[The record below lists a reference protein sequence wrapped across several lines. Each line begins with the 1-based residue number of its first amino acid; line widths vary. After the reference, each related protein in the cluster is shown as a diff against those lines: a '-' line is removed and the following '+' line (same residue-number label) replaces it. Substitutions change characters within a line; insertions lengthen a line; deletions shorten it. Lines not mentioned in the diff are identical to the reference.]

1 MATKSK
7 KNWIKGAVN
16 PKHKGDCT
24 GSKFGS
30 PSCPKGSRKYNLAIT
45 FKRMAAKRKKK

>member
-7 KNWIKGAVN
+7 KNWIQGAVKDKSK
-16 PKHKGDCT
+16 PCT

-30 PSCPKGSRKYNLAIT
+30 GSCPKGSRKYSLAQT
-45 FKRMAAKRKKK
+45 FHKMAKNK